1 MKLLH
6 SAQSLFRPIF
16 LILESGRWM
25 DIVPKYNYVVSQV
38 ILSIFEQCTFTFEI
52 GSNVVNDS
60 NTFLTII
67 LTVCRFPLGVIQ
79 EYDPV
84 SFTRA

>member
-25 DIVPKYNYVVSQV
+25 DIVPKYNYVVSKV
-38 ILSIFEQCTFTFEI
+38 ILSIFEQCTFEI
-52 GSNVVNDS
+52 GSYVVNDS

>member
-1 MKLLH
+1 MKMKLLH

-25 DIVPKYNYVVSQV
+25 DIVPKYNYVVSKV
-38 ILSIFEQCTFTFEI
+38 ILSIFEQCTLI
-52 GSNVVNDS
+52 GADVVNDS